1 MALASWGYCAFHKN
15 SGKLTL
21 IKDNEPLRYN
31 HLYMAALAL
40 ASLCALAGRVAQE
53 PPISTVDAVPMG
65 SRAVFT
71 TAEPDLHCRNRP
83 RLSRAR
89 RR

>member
-31 HLYMAALAL
+31 HLYMAAPAL

-53 PPISTVDAVPMG
+53 PPISTVDRILG
-65 SRAVFT
+65 GFESG
-71 TAEPDLHCRNRP
+71 LHDRGT
-83 RLSRAR
+83 
-89 RR
+89 